1 MPDVVMTS
9 ELIPVRA
16 DELIAVVGRTM
27 LTAGVG
33 HVVVDGL
40 RAVDVA
46 CLDALLA

>member
-1 MPDVVMTS
+1 MPDVVMTF
-9 ELIPVRA
+9 ELISVRA

-33 HVVVDGL
+33 HLVDGL